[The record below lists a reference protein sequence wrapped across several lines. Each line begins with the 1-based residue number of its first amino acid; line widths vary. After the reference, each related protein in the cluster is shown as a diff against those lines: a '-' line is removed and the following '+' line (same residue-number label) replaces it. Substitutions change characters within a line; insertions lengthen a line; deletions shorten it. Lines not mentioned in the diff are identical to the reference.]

1 MSANFAGV
9 WNVSGGARVRRAW
22 GGVALWGAGAAA
34 LPPLL
39 RWAVRRIAPFG
50 GASALEWGSAL
61 AWISIV
67 AWGASVAIR
76 RGAAGAG
83 IAARWRGWTVGAM
96 RFVVAAGALVTLVST
111 RVDRP
116 AGVFDAERAL
126 TLARSALL
134 PALTE
139 EIAFRGV
146 LAAVVGSL
154 LATVVGER
162 RVRVALSLAVVS
174 FAFALAHEGTTWPA
188 VGWPLIA
195 ARSAAGLVFG
205 ALALRDRSLLAAML
219 AHAMY
224 DAAVARCW

>member
-1 MSANFAGV
+1 MAAWTAGTTALPQVVRWTARRFAPYGD
-9 WNVSGGARVRRAW
+9 
-22 GGVALWGAGAAA
+22 AGA
-34 LPPLL
+34 
-39 RWAVRRIAPFG
+39 I
-50 GASALEWGSAL
+50 EWCSAL
-61 AWISIV
+61 AWITVV
-67 AWGASVAIR
+67 ACGASVAMR
-76 RGAAGAG
+76 WGPVGAG
-83 IAARWRGWTVGAM
+83 IAARRRWWTDGAM

-111 RVDRP
+111 RVEPP
-116 AGVFDAERAL
+116 AGAFDADRAL
-126 TLARSALL
+126 TLARTALL

-146 LAAVVGSL
+146 LTAVVGSL

-162 RVRVALSLAVVS
+162 RVRAALSLAVVS
-174 FAFALAHEGTTWPA
+174 MSFALAHGGITWPA